1 MISECTENGDNSAQ
15 ESVAMVGA
23 KCAIC
28 EVLVK
33 FVLIHQICN

>member
-23 KCAIC
+23 KMCHMRS
-28 EVLVK
+28 
-33 FVLIHQICN
+33 FS